1 MGILSKITP
10 RFFKKVV
17 RKIGRAIKWVTKPIR
32 KVLRKVLKPIG
43 KAFDKLGWVGT
54 LALMIWGGPIGSWFS
69 SWLGSFGT
77 TFMQGLTQ
85 AMPKLGGFLANIG
98 KGIRTAATW
107 TKNAFSSITD
117 VMSKG
122 VNRIAEGFGW
132 NPAAHGG
139 TTLTEA
145 FGNWATRVR
154 DKIQNFGKTT
164 TDPMSMIDST
174 LQPEKMFI
182 ENMDPNVL
190 KNLTGTD
197 VLDPSALITDAGV
210 PLSQKQLYA
219 SASGIDPSTTSF
231 QQIAELQLQA
241 PSVTPRGSKVTTT
254 AKNIT
259 DYGPIEKWAKGYGFK
274 GDLKYPVLDFAK
286 KVTDSP
292 VGKAASIATAGYSAY
307 QMFKGT
313 PSYEEP
319 FYNANIGLSN
329 AMLEQTEAPTYM
341 DELAFNNNFG
351 SPQQDF
357 NTMAQNYIT
366 GFGYAL
372 PSNTTDY
379 MNFAQNLPGYGYQ
392 FADYLQ
398 DSLYGQQNPYY
409 TGYTA

>member
-17 RKIGRAIKWVTKPIR
+17 RKVGRAIKSVTKPIR

-54 LALMIWGGPIGSWFS
+54 LALMIWGGPIGAWFS

-77 TFMQGLTQ
+77 AFMQGITK

-107 TKNAFSSITD
+107 TKNTFSSITD
-117 VMSKG
+117 VMAKG

-139 TTLTEA
+139 RTLTDA
-145 FGNWATRVR
+145 FGDWASRVR
-154 DKIQNFGKTT
+154 DKIQNFGKQKTN
-164 TDPMSMIDST
+164 DPMSMIDPK
-174 LQPEKMFI
+174 LQPENMFR
-182 ENMDPNVL
+182 EEVWDPKEL
-190 KNLTGTD
+190 KFKTPEFDPLASADVAVDVIDPVTKLPVGVEEIKPTADWTD
-197 VLDPSALITDAGV
+197 TTKAMEAGV
-210 PLSQKQLYA
+210 PQYK
-219 SASGIDPSTTSF
+219 DRF
-231 QQIAELQLQA
+231 
-241 PSVTPRGSKVTTT
+241 PRMKEWWDEGG
-254 AKNIT
+254 
-259 DYGPIEKWAKGYGFK
+259 GPILQGLGKAKTKFTASPIGKATELGIAGYG
-274 GDLKYPVLDFAK
+274 
-286 KVTDSP
+286 
-292 VGKAASIATAGYSAY
+292 AY
-307 QMFKGT
+307 EMFKGS

-319 FYNANIGLSN
+319 YYNANTSLSN
-329 AMLEQTEAPTYM
+329 AMLSETEQPTYM
-341 DELAFNNNFG
+341 DELAFNGNFG

-392 FADYLQ
+392 FSDYLQ

-409 TGYTA
+409 TG

>member
-17 RKIGRAIKWVTKPIR
+17 RKVGRAIKWATKPIR
-32 KVLRKVLKPIG
+32 KVLRKILKPIG

-54 LALMIWGGPIGSWFS
+54 LALMIWGGPIGAWVN

-77 TFMQGLTQ
+77 AFMQGITK
-85 AMPKLGGFLANIG
+85 AMPKLGGFLANVG

-139 TTLTEA
+139 RTLTDA
-145 FGNWATRVR
+145 FGDWATRVR
-154 DKIQNFGKTT
+154 DRIQNFGKTT
-164 TDPMSMIDST
+164 NDPMSMIDST

-182 ENMDPNVL
+182 EDMDPNVL

-197 VLDPSALITDAGV
+197 VLDPSAFATDQG
-210 PLSQKQLYA
+210 QLYA
-219 SASGIDPSTTSF
+219 RAGGIPPEVSVPVSG
-231 QQIAELQLQA
+231 
-241 PSVTPRGSKVTTT
+241 TPITGTPITTT
-254 AKNIT
+254 VKKKGPLGSWFSGRGFSGEMVATPIPGSPGQF
-259 DYGPIEKWAKGYGFK
+259 DYGY
-274 GDLKYPVLDFAK
+274 KYPVLDFAK
-286 KVTDSP
+286 RVTESP
-292 VGKAASIATAGYSAY
+292 VGKAASIASAGYGAY
-307 QMFKGT
+307 QMFKGD

-319 FYNANIGLSN
+319 YYNANTSLSN
-329 AMLEQTEAPTYM
+329 AMLAETEQPTYM
-341 DELAFNNNFG
+341 DELAFNGNFG

-366 GFGYAL
+366 GFGHAL

-379 MNFAQNLPGYGYQ
+379 MSFAQNLPGYGYQ

-409 TGYTA
+409 TG